1 MKYSVLSLLA
11 LATTVLAGLEDAQ
24 HSIPLT
30 PANFQSTINSAEKGT
45 LVAFFA
51 PWCGHCKSMATAYD
65 AVAKA
70 FEGDDRCKV
79 AHLNADDPEGR
90 PLAQDY
96 EVRGYPT
103 IKFIRPGGQQPI
115 DYSGAR
121 TEAAFLEFLNDKC
134 GTNRVPGG
142 GLNEFAG
149 RIKSLD
155 AIASDF
161 MSPTATRPALLESA
175 SAVASSLSDEASS
188 LASYYVK
195 VMTKFTQSSV
205 EEIQTWINKETT
217 RLNKLMSNGKK
228 SISGRQLDELKM
240 KQNILSAFTYVEQ
253 VAEQVVDKAEQVI
266 DRVKE
271 EL

>member
-1 MKYSVLSLLA
+1 MRSSVLGLLV
-11 LATTVLAGLEDAQ
+11 LAATALAGLEDAQ

-30 PANFQSTINSAEKGT
+30 PANFQSTVNSASKGT

-51 PWCGHCKSMATAYD
+51 PWCGHCKSMASAYD

-90 PLAQDY
+90 PLAQQY

-103 IKFIRPGGQQPI
+103 IKFVRPGGQAPV

-121 TEAAFLEFLNDKC
+121 TEAAFLEFLNEKC

-149 RIKSLD
+149 RIPSLD
-155 AIASDF
+155 SIASAF
-161 MSPTATRPALLESA
+161 MNPTATRPSLVESA
-175 SAVASSLSDEASS
+175 SAVASSLTDKSS
-188 LASYYVK
+188 ALASYYIK
-195 VMTKFTQSSV
+195 VMTKFASSTV
-205 EEIQTWINKETT
+205 EDAQAWIDKETT
-217 RLNKLMSNGKK
+217 RLGKLMSNKGAITGAK
-228 SISGRQLDELKM
+228 RDELKM
-240 KQNILSAFTYVEQ
+240 KQNILSAFKYVEKS
-253 VAEQVVDKAEQVI
+253 AEDVVDHIKQ
-266 DRVKE
+266 

>member
-1 MKYSVLSLLA
+1 MKYSVLGLLA
-11 LATTVLAGLEDAQ
+11 LATTVFAGLEDAQ

-30 PANFQSTINSAEKGT
+30 PANFHSTINSAGKGT

-90 PLAQDY
+90 PLAQQY

-103 IKFIRPGGQQPI
+103 IKFLPPGGQAPI

-121 TEAAFLEFLNDKC
+121 SEAAFLEFLNDKC

-149 RIKSLD
+149 RIPSLD
-155 AIASDF
+155 SIASAF
-161 MSPTATRPALLESA
+161 MNPTATRPTLVESA
-175 SAVASSLSDEASS
+175 SAVASSLSDKSSS
-188 LASYYVK
+188 LASYYIK
-195 VMTKFTQSSV
+195 VMTKFATSSL
-205 EEIQTWINKETT
+205 EEAQAWIDKETT
-217 RLNKLMSNGKK
+217 RLGKVMSNKGAIAGAK
-228 SISGRQLDELKM
+228 LDELKM
-240 KQNILSAFTYVEQ
+240 KQNILSAFKYVEKS
-253 VAEQVVDKAEQVI
+253 AEDVV